1 MDAQLPRDLSGQTAV
16 VTGSSSGIG
25 RAIAL
30 ELARAGAAVVVHAR
44 KSAVAAA
51 DVARQIGDG
60 GGSATVILS
69 DLATVEGQD
78 ALLDQAWQWRD
89 RVDIWVNNAGA
100 DILTGESAGWT
111 FERKLAALL
120 QIDVTATV
128 RLGRLAGARMKAAGG
143 GTIVNIGWDGAWRGM
158 GGDSAE
164 LYAAAKGAVMAFT
177 RSLAQ
182 SLAPEVRVN
191 CVAPGWIKTA
201 WGQQASERW
210 QDRARRESLLRRWG
224 TPEEVA
230 GAVRF
235 LVSPAAGFIT
245 AEVINVNG
253 GYRCLDD

>member
-1 MDAQLPRDLSGQTAV
+1 MDPQLPRDLDGQTAV

-30 ELARAGAAVVVHAR
+30 ELARAGADVVVHAR
-44 KSAVAAA
+44 KSAAAAA

-60 GGSATVILS
+60 GGSARIILS

-89 RVDIWVNNAGA
+89 RVDIWINNAGA
-100 DILTGESAGWT
+100 DILTGEAAGWT
-111 FERKLAALL
+111 VERKLAALL
-120 QIDVTATV
+120 QIDVTATI

-158 GGDSAE
+158 GGETAE

-201 WGQQASERW
+201 WGQQASDRW

-230 GAVRF
+230 ARRAIPRF
-235 LVSPAAGFIT
+235 AGGRLHHGRGDQRQRRIS
-245 AEVINVNG
+245 
-253 GYRCLDD
+253 LP